1 MQVERGSGLPRV
13 FWALSFRV
21 GGPLRGGGE
30 QGKARPLWA
39 SLLRKRLWGGGGGP
53 RAELGRAGA
62 EGPVGCEEGG
72 PSSFVGSERDV
83 EERVCFSYRYVW
95 RPLGTGSVAGASRH
109 RGRSHPSAGMCICVP
124 VGPASLAALTAAGC
138 GKAG

>member
-1 MQVERGSGLPRV
+1 MAAASRERLGPRGLRSCV
-13 FWALSFRV
+13 KALR
-21 GGPLRGGGE
+21 
-30 QGKARPLWA
+30 
-39 SLLRKRLWGGGGGP
+39 GGGGGP

-62 EGPVGCEEGG
+62 GGPVGCEEGG

-109 RGRSHPSAGMCICVP
+109 RGRSHPNAGMCISVP